1 MSCTQTRNELV
12 DELLELESFFTQRL
26 VEMKADSDI
35 VSINQFQSA
44 PALLQMQSSASLSDM
59 QSHVTQ
65 LLTELTSQRMHHL
78 FKIKTS
84 PRYVER
90 LADSLQQQLRLADK
104 MDRAALV
111 AQERRAAAL
120 TQQRELEP
128 QLENFVQ
135 RTRELQQQVAQSIS
149 KRYNDRMV
157 NIMGEI
163 NTI

>member
-1 MSCTQTRNELV
+1 
-12 DELLELESFFTQRL
+12 
-26 VEMKADSDI
+26 
-35 VSINQFQSA
+35 
-44 PALLQMQSSASLSDM
+44 
-59 QSHVTQ
+59 
-65 LLTELTSQRMHHL
+65 MHHL

-135 RTRELQQQVAQSIS
+135 RTRELQQQVARI
-149 KRYNDRMV
+149 D
-157 NIMGEI
+157 
-163 NTI
+163 